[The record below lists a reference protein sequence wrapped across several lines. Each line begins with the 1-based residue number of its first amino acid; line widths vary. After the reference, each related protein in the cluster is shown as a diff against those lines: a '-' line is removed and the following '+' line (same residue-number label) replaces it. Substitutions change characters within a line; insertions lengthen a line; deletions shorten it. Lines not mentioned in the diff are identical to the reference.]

1 MSLYKIAV
9 IGDRESVLGF
19 RALGLEVYPADETD
33 VKDIFVRLSHK
44 DARYAIIYV
53 TEDLIPHLEAE
64 IAAVA
69 DELVPAII
77 PIPSKTGSLG
87 LGAAALSSTVER
99 AVGANIL

>member
-19 RALGLEVYPADETD
+19 RALGLEVYSADED
-33 VKDIFVRLSHK
+33 SVKDIFKRLSHRES
-44 DARYAIIYV
+44 RYAIIYV
-53 TEDLIPHLEAE
+53 TEDFVPLLSAE
-64 IAAVA
+64 ISAVA

-77 PIPSKTGSLG
+77 PIPSKNGSLG